1 MLHFARNILLTFL
14 IRPFVWLVL
23 GLDVRGRS
31 NLPTQGPA
39 IIAANHNSHI
49 DTLILIS
56 LFGAKTLR
64 SVRPVA
70 AADHFM
76 STPLSSWFSQR
87 IVGIIPVRRK
97 GRADRNVLA
106 GCSEALERGEILL
119 IFPEGTRG
127 KAEEMNNFK
136 AGIARLAQQFPEASV
151 IPVYL
156 QGAGRVLPRGT
167 RFIVPFNCNAIIGKA
182 FQWTGSKKSFMQ
194 QLKSTIETLQKDA
207 PPVRWL

>member
-1 MLHFARNILLTFL
+1 MLHFARNLLLTIL

-31 NLPTQGPA
+31 NLPTHGPA

-76 STPLSSWFSQR
+76 STPLSNWFSQR

-97 GRADRNVLA
+97 GRADRDILA
-106 GCSEALERGEILL
+106 GCSEALERNEILL

-127 KAEEMNNFK
+127 KAEEMNHFK
-136 AGIARLAQQFPEASV
+136 AGIARLAKQFPEAPV

-156 QGAGRVLPRGT
+156 QGAGRVLPRGS
-167 RFIVPFNCNAIIGKA
+167 RLIVPFNCNAIIGDA
-182 FQWTGSKKSFMQ
+182 FCWTGTKASFMDR
-194 QLKSTIETLQKDA
+194 LKSTIEFLQKDA
-207 PPVRWL
+207 PPLRWL

>member
-1 MLHFARNILLTFL
+1 MLHFARNLLLTFF
-14 IRPFVWLVL
+14 IRPFVWLIL
-23 GLDVRGRS
+23 GLDVRGRT
-31 NLPTQGPA
+31 NLPTKGPA

-56 LFGAKTLR
+56 LFRASTLR

-76 STPLSSWFSQR
+76 STPLSSWFSER
-87 IVGIIPVRRK
+87 IIGIIPVRRK
-97 GRADRNVLA
+97 GRAGRDVLA
-106 GCSEALERGEILL
+106 GCSEALQRGEILL

-136 AGIARLAQQFPEASV
+136 AGIARLAKQFPEAPV

-156 QGAGRVLPRGT
+156 QGAGRVLPRGS
-167 RFIVPFNCNAIIGKA
+167 RVIVPFNCNAIIGKA
-182 FQWTGSKKSFMQ
+182 FRWTGTKASFMDR
-194 QLKSTIETLQKDA
+194 LKSTIESLQEDA
-207 PPVRWL
+207 PPLRWL